1 MDRERTASILAGT
14 SPSNRSYSNNTIASV
29 LGDSF
34 VSRPGHREDTADLST
49 TLASLGIKEKRTKNY
64 LTIPN
69 TNERIKLK
77 PVIYYNLSLKEGL
90 AYRQGLEELFASN
103 IWKNTEDSLRNN
115 PRDRNKIY
123 NEQKKLIDR
132 IKNSV
137 VKYYAVELLH
147 PDILEYHGVDDKR
160 TLDAFAKMYT
170 TQRKE
175 YFLEYNKLQED
186 LR

>member
-1 MDRERTASILAGT
+1 M
-14 SPSNRSYSNNTIASV
+14 
-29 LGDSF
+29 
-34 VSRPGHREDTADLST
+34 
-49 TLASLGIKEKRTKNY
+49 
-64 LTIPN
+64 
-69 TNERIKLK
+69 
-77 PVIYYNLSLKEGL
+77 